1 MAASRNGECPFC
13 GSKSVYVA
21 DKWASASGGGYWRK
35 RVAYVRCRS
44 CNARG
49 PAIKTDRDY
58 DVRNERLDKLAHSE
72 LSADAWAAWF
82 GQFPKPKKGDIKQME
97 LEV

>member
-1 MAASRNGECPFC
+1 MASRNGECPFC
-13 GSKSVYVA
+13 GSRVSSIT
-21 DKWASASGGGYWRK
+21 DKWDSASGYWRK

-49 PAIKTDRDY
+49 PAVKTDRDY
-58 DVRNERLDKLAHSE
+58 DVRNERMDRLERNALH
-72 LSADAWAAWF
+72 ADAWAAWF
-82 GQFPKPKKGDIKQME
+82 GQFPKPKKGEVKQME